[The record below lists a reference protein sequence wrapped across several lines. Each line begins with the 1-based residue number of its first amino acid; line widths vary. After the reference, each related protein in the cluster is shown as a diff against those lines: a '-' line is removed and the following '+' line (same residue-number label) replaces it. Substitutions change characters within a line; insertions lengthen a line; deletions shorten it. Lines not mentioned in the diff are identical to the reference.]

1 MSFVRSPL
9 LTPSSFVRSLTMD
22 KWKEDELERM
32 KVGGNA
38 AAEAFLASQPDYRE
52 SWSFEQK
59 YHSKAAGSEN
69 THHSCL

>member
-1 MSFVRSPL
+1 MCISGCNLLFDFLPL
-9 LTPSSFVRSLTMD
+9 LTARSFVRSLTMD
-22 KWKEDELERM
+22 KWKEEELERM

-59 YHSKAAGSEN
+59 YHSKAAGKP
-69 THHSCL
+69 